1 MGGVEWDLADLYAG
15 PEDPR
20 LEGDLAEALRLAEG
34 LDPQDLLDPK
44 GAEALFRRYEEA
56 LEKAYRPLNY
66 ASLYFATR
74 TQDPVAKALL
84 DRVRNRYTEVRNRL
98 LPLEVALRKLPE
110 EAFQALLDHPGLAD
124 LRHFLERQR
133 AYAPHTLSEREE
145 ELLNLK
151 GLVGRSAWSQ
161 FYTEYTGRFRFRV
174 GEKELTEMEVRAL
187 RRDPDP
193 KVRREAHR
201 ELYGKLLAEAPTLGA
216 VFNAVYLDYLQDLR
230 LRGYRHPLEPVALRD
245 EVEVKD
251 IEALLEATRAHYGLV
266 EAYYRWK
273 ARRLGGEKVP
283 SPDLLAP
290 LTREKPQVPFEE
302 AKALVLEAFR
312 RFSPEVERIAREFFE
327 KHWIDAYPRPGKRGG
342 AFCSGGLPSTHP
354 YVLLNHTDDLDAAH
368 TLAHELGHG
377 VHFYLA
383 RKQRLLNF
391 GASTPLAETASV
403 FAEILLDDLLL
414 ERLSQEEKTLLLAE
428 RVEDAVNTLFRQVMY
443 TFFERRSLEARKEA
457 ALSPEAFH
465 RIWQEEQEGLYGEAV
480 AWTELDQAAWAGIP
494 HFVHYRF
501 YTYSYALGYLV
512 VLALYGKYREEGEA
526 FVPKYLGILEAGES
540 ASPKEILARAGVD
553 LGSEAFFRYG
563 FGVLESW
570 LKALP

>member
-1 MGGVEWDLADLYAG
+1 MEWDLSDLYLS
-15 PEDPR
+15 PEDPN
-20 LEGDLAEALRLAEG
+20 LERDLAEALNLASS
-34 LDPQDLLDPK
+34 LDPK
-44 GAEALFRRYEEA
+44 DLLHPSRAEGLFRRYEEA
-56 LEKAYRPLNY
+56 LEKAYKPLNY

-98 LPLEVALRKLPE
+98 VPLEVALRKLPE
-110 EAFQALLDHPGLAD
+110 EAFQALLEHPGLAD
-124 LRHFLERQR
+124 LRHFLQRQR
-133 AYAPHTLSEREE
+133 AFAPHTLSEREE

-174 GEKELTEMEVRAL
+174 GERELTEMEVRAL

-201 ELYGKLLAEAPTLGA
+201 ELYGKLMAEAPTLSA
-216 VFNAVYLDYLQDLR
+216 VFNAVFLDYLQDLR

-251 IEALLEATRAHYGLV
+251 IEALLEATRAHYPLV

-273 ARRLGGEKVP
+273 ARRLGLEKTP

-290 LTREKPQVPFEE
+290 LAKEKPKVPFEE
-302 AKALVLEAFR
+302 AQDLVLTAFH
-312 RFSPEVERIAREFFE
+312 RFSPEVGRIAREFFE
-327 KHWIDAYPRPGKRGG
+327 KRWIDAYPRPGKRGG

-414 ERLSQEEKTLLLAE
+414 ERLSPEERTLLLAE
-428 RVEDAVNTLFRQVMY
+428 RVEDAIGTLFRQVMY
-443 TFFERRSLEARKEA
+443 TFFERRSLEARREA

-465 RIWQEEQEGLYGEAV
+465 GIWQEEQGRLYGDAV
-480 AWTELDQAAWAGIP
+480 DWTELDQAAWAGIP

-512 VLALYGKYREEGEA
+512 VLALYGKYQEEGEA
-526 FVPKYLGILEAGES
+526 FVPKYLEILEAGES
-540 ASPKEILARAGVD
+540 QSPKEILAQAGVD
-553 LGSEAFFRYG
+553 LASEAFFQYG

-570 LKALP
+570 LKALL

>member
-1 MGGVEWDLADLYAG
+1 MEWDLSDLYGG
-15 PEDPR
+15 PEDSR
-20 LEGDLAEALRLAEG
+20 LWEDLEAALALAGE
-34 LDPQDLLDPK
+34 LDPK
-44 GAEALFRRYEEA
+44 DLEDPLRAEALFRRYEEA
-56 LEKAYRPLNY
+56 LEKAYKPLNY

-74 TQDPVAKALL
+74 TQDPTAKALL
-84 DRVRNRYTEVRNRL
+84 DRVRSRYTEVRNRL
-98 LPLEVALRKLPE
+98 VPLEVALRKLPE
-110 EAFQALLDHPGLAD
+110 EAFRRLVEYEGLSD

-161 FYTEYTGRFRFRV
+161 FYTEYTGRFRFLV
-174 GEKELTEMEVRAL
+174 GGKERTEMEVRAL

-193 KVRREAHR
+193 ALRREAHR
-201 ELYGKLLAEAPTLGA
+201 ALYGKLLEEAPTLA
-216 VFNAVYLDYLQDLR
+216 SVFNAVYLDYLQDLR

-251 IEALLEATRAHYGLV
+251 IEALLEATEAHYPLV
-266 EAYYRWK
+266 ERYYLWK
-273 ARRLGGEKVP
+273 AKRLGQAKTP
-283 SPDLLAP
+283 SEDLLAP
-290 LTREKPQVPFEE
+290 LGEKPKVPFEE
-302 AKALVLEAFR
+302 ARALVLEAFR
-312 RFSPEVERIAREFFE
+312 RFSPEMAAIAERFFE
-327 KHWIDAYPRPGKRGG
+327 GRWIDVYPRPGKRGG

-354 YVLLNHTDDLDAAH
+354 YVLLNHTDDLDSAH

-414 ERLSQEEKTLLLAE
+414 ERLPEEDRTLLLAE
-428 RVEDAVNTLFRQVMY
+428 RVEDAINTLFRQVMY
-443 TFFERRSLEARKEA
+443 TFFERKSLEARKEA
-457 ALSPEAFH
+457 ALAPEEFH
-465 RIWQEEQEGLYGEAV
+465 RLWQEEQARLYGAGV
-480 AWTELDQAAWAGIP
+480 AWTELDRSAWAGIP

-512 VLALYGKYREEGEA
+512 VLALYGRYREEGAA
-526 FVPKYLGILEAGES
+526 FVPKYLKVLEAGES
-540 ASPKEILARAGVD
+540 LGPKEILAQAGVE

-563 FGVLESW
+563 FGVLEAW

>member
-1 MGGVEWDLADLYAG
+1 MEWDLSDLYLS
-15 PEDPR
+15 PEDPN
-20 LEGDLAEALRLAEG
+20 LERDLAEALNLASS
-34 LDPQDLLDPK
+34 LDPK
-44 GAEALFRRYEEA
+44 DLLHPSRAEGLFRRYEEA
-56 LEKAYRPLNY
+56 LEKAYKPLNY

-98 LPLEVALRKLPE
+98 VPLEVALRKLPE
-110 EAFQALLDHPGLAD
+110 EAFQALLEHPGLAD
-124 LRHFLERQR
+124 LRHFLQGQR
-133 AYAPHTLSEREE
+133 AFAPHTLSEREE

-174 GEKELTEMEVRAL
+174 GERELTEMEVRAL

-201 ELYGKLLAEAPTLGA
+201 ELYGKLMAEAPTLSA
-216 VFNAVYLDYLQDLR
+216 VFNAVFLDYLQDLR

-251 IEALLEATRAHYGLV
+251 IEALLEATRAHYPLV

-273 ARRLGGEKVP
+273 ARRLGQEKVP
-283 SPDLLAP
+283 SQDLLAP
-290 LTREKPQVPFEE
+290 LGKKPKIPFEE
-302 AKALVLEAFR
+302 AKDLVLTAFGN
-312 RFSPEVERIAREFFE
+312 FSPVVERIAREFFE
-327 KHWIDAYPRPGKRGG
+327 KRWIDVYPRPGKRGG

-414 ERLSQEEKTLLLAE
+414 ERLSPEERTLLLAE
-428 RVEDAVNTLFRQVMY
+428 RVEDAIGTLFRQVMY
-443 TFFERRSLEARKEA
+443 TFFERRSLEARREA

-465 RIWQEEQEGLYGEAV
+465 GIWQEEQGRLYGDAV
-480 AWTELDQAAWAGIP
+480 EWTELDQAAWAGIP

-512 VLALYGKYREEGEA
+512 VLALYGKYQEEGKA

-540 ASPKEILARAGVD
+540 QSPKEILAQAGVD
-553 LGSEAFFRYG
+553 LASEAFFQYG

-570 LKALP
+570 LKALL

>member
-1 MGGVEWDLADLYAG
+1 MEWDLSDLYGG
-15 PEDPR
+15 PEDSR
-20 LEGDLAEALRLAEG
+20 LWEDLEAALALAGE
-34 LDPQDLLDPK
+34 LDPK
-44 GAEALFRRYEEA
+44 DLEDPLRAEALFRRYEEA
-56 LEKAYRPLNY
+56 LEKAYKPLNY

-74 TQDPVAKALL
+74 TQDPTAKALL
-84 DRVRNRYTEVRNRL
+84 DRVRSRYTEVRNRL
-98 LPLEVALRKLPE
+98 VPLEVALRKLPE
-110 EAFQALLDHPGLAD
+110 EAFRRLLEYEGLSD

-161 FYTEYTGRFRFRV
+161 FYTEYTGRFRFLV
-174 GEKELTEMEVRAL
+174 GGKERTEMEVRAL

-193 KVRREAHR
+193 ALRREAHR
-201 ELYGKLLAEAPTLGA
+201 ALYGKLLEEAPTLA
-216 VFNAVYLDYLQDLR
+216 SVFNAVYLDYLQDLR

-251 IEALLEATRAHYGLV
+251 IEALLEATEAHYPLV
-266 EAYYRWK
+266 ERYYLWK
-273 ARRLGGEKVP
+273 AKRLGQAKTP
-283 SPDLLAP
+283 SEDLLAP
-290 LTREKPQVPFEE
+290 LGEKPKVPFEE
-302 AKALVLEAFR
+302 ARALVLEAFR
-312 RFSPEVERIAREFFE
+312 RFSPEMAAIAERFFE
-327 KHWIDAYPRPGKRGG
+327 GRWIDVYPRPGKRGG

-354 YVLLNHTDDLDAAH
+354 YVLLNHTDDLDSAH

-414 ERLSQEEKTLLLAE
+414 ERLPEEDRTLLLAE
-428 RVEDAVNTLFRQVMY
+428 RVEDAINTLFRQVMY
-443 TFFERRSLEARKEA
+443 TFFERKSLEARKEA
-457 ALSPEAFH
+457 ALAPEEFH
-465 RIWQEEQEGLYGEAV
+465 RLWQEEQARLYGAGV
-480 AWTELDQAAWAGIP
+480 AWTELDRSAWAGIP

-512 VLALYGKYREEGEA
+512 VLALYGRYREEGAA
-526 FVPKYLGILEAGES
+526 FVPKYLKVLEAGES
-540 ASPKEILARAGVD
+540 LGPKEILAQAGVE

-563 FGVLESW
+563 FGVLEAW

>member
-1 MGGVEWDLADLYAG
+1 MEWDLSDLYLS
-15 PEDPR
+15 PEDPN
-20 LEGDLAEALRLAEG
+20 LERDLAEALNLASS
-34 LDPQDLLDPK
+34 LDPK
-44 GAEALFRRYEEA
+44 DLLHPSRAEGLFRRYEEA
-56 LEKAYRPLNY
+56 LEKAYKPLNY
-66 ASLYFATR
+66 ASLYFPTR

-98 LPLEVALRKLPE
+98 VPLEVALRKLPE
-110 EAFQALLDHPGLAD
+110 EAFQALLEHPSLAD
-124 LRHFLERQR
+124 LRHFLQRQR

-174 GEKELTEMEVRAL
+174 GERELTEMEVRAL

-201 ELYGKLLAEAPTLGA
+201 ELYGKLMAEAPTLSA
-216 VFNAVYLDYLQDLR
+216 VFNAVFLDYLQDLR

-251 IEALLEATRAHYGLV
+251 IEALLEATRAHYPLV

-273 ARRLGGEKVP
+273 ARRLGQEKVP
-283 SPDLLAP
+283 SQDLLAP
-290 LTREKPQVPFEE
+290 LAKEKPKVLFEE
-302 AKALVLEAFR
+302 AKDLVLTAFGN
-312 RFSPEVERIAREFFE
+312 FSPVVERIAREFFE
-327 KHWIDAYPRPGKRGG
+327 KRWIDVYPRPGKRGG

-414 ERLSQEEKTLLLAE
+414 ERLSPEERTLLLAE
-428 RVEDAVNTLFRQVMY
+428 RVEDAIGTLFRQVMY
-443 TFFERRSLEARKEA
+443 TFFERRSLEARREA

-465 RIWQEEQEGLYGEAV
+465 GIWQEEQGRLYGDAV
-480 AWTELDQAAWAGIP
+480 EWTELDQAAWAGIP
-494 HFVHYRF
+494 HFVHFRF

-512 VLALYGKYREEGEA
+512 VLALYGKYQEEGKA

-540 ASPKEILARAGVD
+540 QSPKEILAQAGID
-553 LGSEAFFRYG
+553 LASEAFFQYG

-570 LKALP
+570 LKALL

>member
-1 MGGVEWDLADLYAG
+1 MEWDLSDLYSG
-15 PEDPR
+15 PESPD
-20 LEGDLAEALRLAEG
+20 LEGDLAEASHLAEE
-34 LDPQDLLDPK
+34 LDPKDLLDPK
-44 GAEALFRRYEEA
+44 RAEDLFRRYERA
-56 LEKAYRPLNY
+56 LEKAYKPLNY
-66 ASLYFATR
+66 ASLFFATR

-84 DRVRNRYTEVRNRL
+84 DRIRNRYTEVRNRL
-98 LPLEVALRKLPE
+98 LPLEVTLRKLPE

-124 LRHFLERQR
+124 FRHFLERQR

-151 GLVGRSAWSQ
+151 GLVGRSAWGQ

-174 GEKELTEMEVRAL
+174 EERELTEMEVQAL

-193 KVRREAHR
+193 GVRREAHR

-216 VFNAVYLDYLQDLR
+216 VFNAVYLDYLQDLD

-245 EVEVKD
+245 EVEVRD
-251 IEALLEATRAHYGLV
+251 IEALLEATQAHYGLV

-273 ARRLGGEKVP
+273 AQRLGGKKVA

-290 LTREKPQVPFEE
+290 LTREKPKVPFEE
-302 AKALVLEAFR
+302 ARALVLEAFR

-327 KHWIDAYPRPGKRGG
+327 KRWIDVYPRPGKRGG

-354 YVLLNHTDDLDAAH
+354 YVFLNHTDDLDAAH

-414 ERLSQEEKTLLLAE
+414 EKLSEEERTLLLAE

-443 TFFERRSLEARKEA
+443 TFFERRSLEARREA

-465 RIWQEEQEGLYGEAV
+465 GIWQEEQARLYGDAV
-480 AWTELDQAAWAGIP
+480 EWTELDQAAWAGIP

-512 VLALYGKYREEGEA
+512 VLALYGKYREEGKA
-526 FVPKYLGILEAGES
+526 FVPRYLEVLEAGES
-540 ASPKEILARAGVD
+540 QSPKEILARAGVD
-553 LGSEAFFRYG
+553 LASEAFFRYG

-570 LKALP
+570 LEALP

>member
-1 MGGVEWDLADLYAG
+1 MEWDLSDLYLG
-15 PEDPR
+15 PEDPS
-20 LEGDLAEALRLAEG
+20 LEADLAEALRISSE
-34 LDPQDLLDPK
+34 LDPKDLLDPNQAQ
-44 GAEALFRRYEEA
+44 GLFRRYEEA
-56 LEKAYRPLNY
+56 LEKAYKPLNY
-66 ASLYFATR
+66 ASLHFATR
-74 TQDPVAKALL
+74 TQDAGAKALL

-98 LPLEVALRKLPE
+98 LPLEVTLRRLPE
-110 EAFQALLDHPGLAD
+110 EVFQALLRHPGLQD
-124 LRHFLERQR
+124 LRHFLKRQR

-151 GLVGRSAWSQ
+151 GLVGKSAWSQ
-161 FYTEYTGRFRFRV
+161 FYTEYTGRFRFQV
-174 GEKELTEMEVRAL
+174 GGQELTEMEVRAL

-193 KVRREAHR
+193 GVRREAHR
-201 ELYGKLLAEAPTLGA
+201 ELYGKLMAEAPTLGT

-230 LRGYRHPLEPVALRD
+230 LRNFSHPLEPVALRD

-251 IEALLEATRAHYGLV
+251 IEALLEATRAHYHLV

-273 ARRLGGEKVP
+273 ARRLSQEKVP
-283 SPDLLAP
+283 SQDLLAP
-290 LTREKPQVPFEE
+290 LGKKPKIPFEE
-302 AKALVLEAFR
+302 AKELVLTAFR
-312 RFSPEVERIAREFFE
+312 RFSPKVEAIAQEFFE
-327 KHWIDAYPRPGKRGG
+327 KRWIDVYPRPGKRGG

-383 RKQRLLNF
+383 RRQRLLNF

-403 FAEILLDDLLL
+403 FAEILLDDLLT
-414 ERLSQEEKTLLLAE
+414 ERLSAEEGTLLLAE
-428 RVEDAVNTLFRQVMY
+428 RVEDAINTLFRQVMY
-443 TFFERRSLEARKEA
+443 TFFERKSLEARKEG

-465 RIWQEEQEGLYGEAV
+465 RLWQEEQARLYGESV

-512 VLALYGKYREEGEA
+512 VLALYGKYQEEGEA

-540 ASPKEILARAGVD
+540 QSPKEILAQAGVD
-553 LGSEAFFRYG
+553 LASEAFFGYG

>member
-1 MGGVEWDLADLYAG
+1 MEWDLSDLYLS
-15 PEDPR
+15 PEDPN
-20 LEGDLAEALRLAEG
+20 LERDLAEALNLASS
-34 LDPQDLLDPK
+34 LDPK
-44 GAEALFRRYEEA
+44 DLLHPSRAEGLFRRYEEA
-56 LEKAYRPLNY
+56 LEKAYKPLNY

-98 LPLEVALRKLPE
+98 VPLEVALRKLPE
-110 EAFQALLDHPGLAD
+110 EAFQALLEHPGLAD
-124 LRHFLERQR
+124 LRHFLQRQR

-174 GEKELTEMEVRAL
+174 GERELTEMEVRAL

-201 ELYGKLLAEAPTLGA
+201 ELYGKLMAEAPTLSA
-216 VFNAVYLDYLQDLR
+216 VFNAVFLDYLQDLR

-251 IEALLEATRAHYGLV
+251 IEALLEATRAHYRLV

-273 ARRLGGEKVP
+273 ARRLGLEKTP

-290 LTREKPQVPFEE
+290 LAKEKPKVPFEE
-302 AKALVLEAFR
+302 AQDLVLTAFH
-312 RFSPEVERIAREFFE
+312 RFSPEVGRIAREFFE
-327 KHWIDAYPRPGKRGG
+327 KRWIDVYPRPGKRGG

-414 ERLSQEEKTLLLAE
+414 ERLSPEERTLLLAE
-428 RVEDAVNTLFRQVMY
+428 RVEDAIGTLFRQVMY
-443 TFFERRSLEARKEA
+443 TFFERRSLEARREA

-465 RIWQEEQEGLYGEAV
+465 GIWQEEQGRLYGDAV
-480 AWTELDQAAWAGIP
+480 DWTELDQAAWAGIP

-512 VLALYGKYREEGEA
+512 VLALYGKYQEEGKA

-540 ASPKEILARAGVD
+540 QSPKEILAQAGVD
-553 LGSEAFFRYG
+553 LASEAFFQYG

-570 LKALP
+570 LKALL

>member
-1 MGGVEWDLADLYAG
+1 MEWDLSDLYLS
-15 PEDPR
+15 PEDPN
-20 LEGDLAEALRLAEG
+20 LERDLAEALNLASS
-34 LDPQDLLDPK
+34 LDPK
-44 GAEALFRRYEEA
+44 DLLHPSRAEGLFRRYEEA
-56 LEKAYRPLNY
+56 LEKAYKPLNY

-98 LPLEVALRKLPE
+98 VPLEVALRKLPE
-110 EAFQALLDHPGLAD
+110 EAFQALLEHPGLAD
-124 LRHFLERQR
+124 LRHFLQRQR

-174 GEKELTEMEVRAL
+174 GERELTEMEVRAL

-201 ELYGKLLAEAPTLGA
+201 ELYGKLMAEAPTLSA
-216 VFNAVYLDYLQDLR
+216 VFNAVFLDYLQDLR

-251 IEALLEATRAHYGLV
+251 IEALLEATRAHYPLV

-273 ARRLGGEKVP
+273 ARRLGLEKTP

-290 LTREKPQVPFEE
+290 LAKEKPKVPFEE
-302 AKALVLEAFR
+302 AQDLVLTAFH
-312 RFSPEVERIAREFFE
+312 RFSPEVGRIAREFFE
-327 KHWIDAYPRPGKRGG
+327 KRWIDAYPRPGKRGG

-414 ERLSQEEKTLLLAE
+414 ERLSPEERTLLLAE
-428 RVEDAVNTLFRQVMY
+428 RVEDAIGTLFRQVMY
-443 TFFERRSLEARKEA
+443 TFFERRSLEARREA

-465 RIWQEEQEGLYGEAV
+465 GIWQEEQGRLYGDAV
-480 AWTELDQAAWAGIP
+480 DWTELDQAAWAGIP

-512 VLALYGKYREEGEA
+512 VLALYGKYQEEGKA

-540 ASPKEILARAGVD
+540 QSPKEILAQAGVD
-553 LGSEAFFRYG
+553 LASEAFFQYG

-570 LKALP
+570 LKALL

>member
-1 MGGVEWDLADLYAG
+1 MEWDLSDLYLS
-15 PEDPR
+15 PEDPN
-20 LEGDLAEALRLAEG
+20 LERDLAEALNLASS
-34 LDPQDLLDPK
+34 LDPK
-44 GAEALFRRYEEA
+44 DLLHPSRAEGLFRRYEEA
-56 LEKAYRPLNY
+56 LEKAYKPLNY

-98 LPLEVALRKLPE
+98 VPLEVALRKLPE
-110 EAFQALLDHPGLAD
+110 EAFQALLEHPGLAD
-124 LRHFLERQR
+124 LRHFLQRQR

-174 GEKELTEMEVRAL
+174 GERELTEMEVRAL

-201 ELYGKLLAEAPTLGA
+201 ELYGKLMAEAPTLSA
-216 VFNAVYLDYLQDLR
+216 VFNAVFLDYLQDLR

-251 IEALLEATRAHYGLV
+251 IEALLEATRAHYRLV

-273 ARRLGGEKVP
+273 ARRLGQEKVP
-283 SPDLLAP
+283 SQDLLAP
-290 LTREKPQVPFEE
+290 LGKKPKIPFEE
-302 AKALVLEAFR
+302 AKDLVLTAFGN
-312 RFSPEVERIAREFFE
+312 FSPVVERIAREFFE
-327 KHWIDAYPRPGKRGG
+327 KRWIDVYPRPGKRGG

-414 ERLSQEEKTLLLAE
+414 ERLSPEERTLLLAE
-428 RVEDAVNTLFRQVMY
+428 RVEDAIGTLFRQVMY
-443 TFFERRSLEARKEA
+443 TFFERRSLEARREA

-465 RIWQEEQEGLYGEAV
+465 GIWQEEQGRLYGDAV
-480 AWTELDQAAWAGIP
+480 DWTELDQAAWAGIP

-512 VLALYGKYREEGEA
+512 VLALYGKYQEEGKA

-540 ASPKEILARAGVD
+540 QSPKEILAQAGVD
-553 LGSEAFFRYG
+553 LASEAFFQYG

>member
-1 MGGVEWDLADLYAG
+1 MEWDLSDLYLS
-15 PEDPR
+15 PEDPN
-20 LEGDLAEALRLAEG
+20 LERDLAEALNLASS
-34 LDPQDLLDPK
+34 LDPK
-44 GAEALFRRYEEA
+44 DLLHPSRAEGLFRRYEEA
-56 LEKAYRPLNY
+56 LEKAYKPLNY

-98 LPLEVALRKLPE
+98 VPLEVALRKLPE
-110 EAFQALLDHPGLAD
+110 EAFQALLEHPGLAD
-124 LRHFLERQR
+124 LRHFLQGQR
-133 AYAPHTLSEREE
+133 AFAPHTLSEREE

-174 GEKELTEMEVRAL
+174 GERELTEMEVRAL

-201 ELYGKLLAEAPTLGA
+201 ELYGKLMAEAPTLSA
-216 VFNAVYLDYLQDLR
+216 VFNAVFLDYLQDLR

-251 IEALLEATRAHYGLV
+251 IEALLEATRAHYPLV

-273 ARRLGGEKVP
+273 ARRLGLEKTP

-290 LTREKPQVPFEE
+290 LAKEKPKVPFEE
-302 AKALVLEAFR
+302 AQDLVLTAFH
-312 RFSPEVERIAREFFE
+312 RFSPEVGRIAREFFE
-327 KHWIDAYPRPGKRGG
+327 KRWIDAYPRPGKRGG

-414 ERLSQEEKTLLLAE
+414 ERLSPEERTLLLAE
-428 RVEDAVNTLFRQVMY
+428 RVEDAIGTLFRQVMY
-443 TFFERRSLEARKEA
+443 TFFERRSLEARREA

-465 RIWQEEQEGLYGEAV
+465 GIWQEEQGRLYGDAV
-480 AWTELDQAAWAGIP
+480 DWTELDQAAWAGIP

-512 VLALYGKYREEGEA
+512 VLALYGKYQEEGKA

-540 ASPKEILARAGVD
+540 QSPKEILAQAGVD
-553 LGSEAFFRYG
+553 LASEAFFQYG

-570 LKALP
+570 LKALL

>member
-1 MGGVEWDLADLYAG
+1 MEWDLSDLYSG

-20 LEGDLAEALRLAEG
+20 LEEDLQEALALAEG
-34 LDPQDLLDPK
+34 LSPEGLLDPHR
-44 GAEALFRRYEEA
+44 AEALFRDYERA
-56 LEKAYRPLNY
+56 LEKGYKPLSY

-74 TQDPVAKALL
+74 TQDAVAKALL
-84 DRVRNRYTEVRNRL
+84 DRVRNRYTELRNRL
-98 LPLEVALRKLPE
+98 VPLEVALKKLPE
-110 EAFQALLDHPGLAD
+110 EAFRRLLEHPGLAD
-124 LRHFLERQR
+124 LRHFLLQQR
-133 AYAPHTLSEREE
+133 AYAPYTLSEREE

-174 GEKELTEMEVRAL
+174 GGKELTEMEVRAL

-193 KVRREAHR
+193 AVRREAHR
-201 ELYGKLLAEAPTLGA
+201 ELYSKLMAEAPTLSA

-245 EVEVKD
+245 EVAVRD
-251 IEALLEATRAHYGLV
+251 IEALLEATQAHYGLV

-273 ARRLGGEKVP
+273 AKRLGLEKTP
-283 SPDLLAP
+283 SQDLLAP
-290 LTREKPQVPFEE
+290 LRAEKPKIPFAE
-302 AKALVLEAFR
+302 AKELVLTAFR
-312 RFSPEVERIAREFFE
+312 RFSPRVEAIAREFFE
-327 KHWIDAYPRPGKRGG
+327 RRWIDVYPRPGKRGG
-342 AFCSGGLPSTHP
+342 AFCAGGLPSTHP

-403 FAEILLDDLLL
+403 FAEILLDDLLMENL
-414 ERLSQEEKTLLLAE
+414 PEGERTLLLAE

-465 RIWQEEQEGLYGEAV
+465 QIWQEEQARLYGEAV

-512 VLALYGKYREEGEA
+512 VLALYGRYREEGQA
-526 FVPKYLGILEAGES
+526 FVPKYLEVLEAGES
-540 ASPKEILARAGVD
+540 ASPKEILAKAGVD
-553 LGSEAFFRYG
+553 LASEDFFRYG
-563 FGVLESW
+563 FGVLQSW
-570 LKALP
+570 LEALP

>member
-1 MGGVEWDLADLYAG
+1 MEWDLSDLYRG
-15 PEDPR
+15 PEDPN
-20 LEGDLAEALRLAEG
+20 LEADLTQALWISSE
-34 LDPQDLLDPK
+34 LDPKDLLDPNR
-44 GAEALFRRYEEA
+44 APELFRRYEEA
-56 LEKAYRPLNY
+56 LEKAYKALNY

-74 TQDPVAKALL
+74 TQDAGAKTLL

-98 LPLEVALRKLPE
+98 VPLEVALRKLPE
-110 EAFQALLDHPGLAD
+110 EAFQALLHHPRLQD
-124 LRHFLERQR
+124 LRHFLQRQR

-161 FYTEYTGRFRFRV
+161 FYTEYTGRFRFQI
-174 GEKELTEMEVRAL
+174 GGKELTEMEVRAL

-193 KVRREAHR
+193 GVRREAHR
-201 ELYGKLLAEAPTLGA
+201 ELYGKLMAEAPTLSA

-230 LRGYRHPLEPVALRD
+230 LKNFRHPLEPVALRD

-251 IEALLEATRAHYGLV
+251 IEALLEATRAHYRLV
-266 EAYYRWK
+266 EDYYRWK
-273 ARRLGGEKVP
+273 ARRLGQEKVP
-283 SPDLLAP
+283 SQDLLAP
-290 LTREKPQVPFEE
+290 LGKKPKIPFEE
-302 AKALVLEAFR
+302 AKDLVLTAFGN
-312 RFSPEVERIAREFFE
+312 FSPVVERIAREFFE
-327 KHWIDAYPRPGKRGG
+327 KRWIDVYPRPGKRGG

-383 RKQRLLNF
+383 RRQRLLNF

-403 FAEILLDDLLL
+403 FAEILLDELLL
-414 ERLSQEEKTLLLAE
+414 KRLSQEERTLLLAE
-428 RVEDAVNTLFRQVMY
+428 RVEDAINTLFRQVMY
-443 TFFERRSLEARKEA
+443 TFFERQSLEARKEG

-465 RIWQEEQEGLYGEAV
+465 RLWQEEQARLYGESV

-512 VLALYGKYREEGEA
+512 VLALYGKYQEGGEA
-526 FVPKYLGILEAGES
+526 FVPKYLEILEAGERQ
-540 ASPKEILARAGVD
+540 SPKEILAQAGID
-553 LGSEAFFRYG
+553 LASEAFFRYG

-570 LKALP
+570 LKALL

>member
-1 MGGVEWDLADLYAG
+1 MEWDLSDLYLS
-15 PEDPR
+15 PEDPN
-20 LEGDLAEALRLAEG
+20 LERDLAEALNLASS
-34 LDPQDLLDPK
+34 LDPK
-44 GAEALFRRYEEA
+44 DLLHPSRAEGLFRRYEEA
-56 LEKAYRPLNY
+56 LEKAYKPLNY

-98 LPLEVALRKLPE
+98 VPLEVALRKLPE
-110 EAFQALLDHPGLAD
+110 EAFQALLEHPGLAD
-124 LRHFLERQR
+124 LRHFLQRQR

-174 GEKELTEMEVRAL
+174 GERELTEMEVRAL

-201 ELYGKLLAEAPTLGA
+201 ELYGKLMAEAPTLSA
-216 VFNAVYLDYLQDLR
+216 VFNAVFLDYLQDLR

-251 IEALLEATRAHYGLV
+251 IEALLEATRAHYRLV

-273 ARRLGGEKVP
+273 ARRLGLEKTP

-290 LTREKPQVPFEE
+290 LAKGKPKVPFEE
-302 AKALVLEAFR
+302 AQDLVLTAFH
-312 RFSPEVERIAREFFE
+312 RFSPEVGRIAREFFE
-327 KHWIDAYPRPGKRGG
+327 KRWIDAYPRPGKRGG

-414 ERLSQEEKTLLLAE
+414 ERLSPEERTLLLAE
-428 RVEDAVNTLFRQVMY
+428 RVEDAIGTLFRQVMY
-443 TFFERRSLEARKEA
+443 TFFERRSLEARKEG

-465 RIWQEEQEGLYGEAV
+465 GIWQEEQGRLYGDAV
-480 AWTELDQAAWAGIP
+480 DWTELDQAAWAGIP

-512 VLALYGKYREEGEA
+512 VLALYGKYQEEGKA

-540 ASPKEILARAGVD
+540 QSPKEILAQAGVD
-553 LGSEAFFRYG
+553 LASEAFFQYG

>member
-1 MGGVEWDLADLYAG
+1 MEWDLSDLYLS
-15 PEDPR
+15 PEDPN
-20 LEGDLAEALRLAEG
+20 LERDLAEALNLASS
-34 LDPQDLLDPK
+34 LDPK
-44 GAEALFRRYEEA
+44 DLLHPSRAEGLFRRYEEA
-56 LEKAYRPLNY
+56 LEKAYKPLNY

-98 LPLEVALRKLPE
+98 VPLEVALRKLPE
-110 EAFQALLDHPGLAD
+110 EAFQALLEHPGLAD
-124 LRHFLERQR
+124 LRHFLQRQR
-133 AYAPHTLSEREE
+133 AFAPHTLSEREE

-174 GEKELTEMEVRAL
+174 GERELTEMEVRAL

-201 ELYGKLLAEAPTLGA
+201 ELYGKLMAEAPTLSA
-216 VFNAVYLDYLQDLR
+216 VFNAVFLDYLQDLR

-251 IEALLEATRAHYGLV
+251 IEALLEATRAHYPLV

-273 ARRLGGEKVP
+273 ARRLGLEKTP

-290 LTREKPQVPFEE
+290 LAKEKPKVPFEE
-302 AKALVLEAFR
+302 AQDLVLTAFH
-312 RFSPEVERIAREFFE
+312 RFSPEVGRIAREFFE
-327 KHWIDAYPRPGKRGG
+327 KRWIDVYPRPGKRGG

-414 ERLSQEEKTLLLAE
+414 ERLSPEERTLLLAE
-428 RVEDAVNTLFRQVMY
+428 RVEDAIGTLFRQVMY
-443 TFFERRSLEARKEA
+443 TFFERRSLEARREA

-465 RIWQEEQEGLYGEAV
+465 GIWQEEQGRLYGDAV
-480 AWTELDQAAWAGIP
+480 DWTELDQAAWAGIP

-512 VLALYGKYREEGEA
+512 VLALYGKYQEEGKA

-540 ASPKEILARAGVD
+540 QSPKEILAQAGVD
-553 LGSEAFFRYG
+553 LASEAFFQYG

-570 LKALP
+570 LKALL

>member
-1 MGGVEWDLADLYAG
+1 MEWDLSDLYAG
-15 PEDPR
+15 PQDPR
-20 LEGDLAEALRLAEG
+20 LEADLEEALRLTETLSPEALGQPEE
-34 LDPQDLLDPK
+34 
-44 GAEALFRRYEEA
+44 AEALFRRYELA
-56 LEKAYRPLNY
+56 LEKAYKPLNY

-74 TQDPVAKALL
+74 TQDPEAKALL

-98 LPLEVALRKLPE
+98 VPLEVALRKLPE
-110 EAFQALLDHPGLAD
+110 AAFQALLEGPELAD
-124 LRHFLERQR
+124 LRHFLLRQR

-161 FYTEYTGRFRFRV
+161 FYTEYTGRFRFQV
-174 GEKELTEMEVRAL
+174 GGRELTEMEVRAL

-193 KVRREAHR
+193 AVRLEAHR
-201 ELYGKLLAEAPTLGA
+201 ELYGKLMAEAPTLA
-216 VFNAVYLDYLQDLR
+216 SVFNAVYLDYLQDLR

-245 EVEVKD
+245 EVEVRD
-251 IEALLEATRAHYGLV
+251 IEALLEATREHYPLV

-273 ARRLGGEKVP
+273 ARRLGLPQVP
-283 SPDLLAP
+283 SQDLLAP
-290 LTREKPQVPFEE
+290 LRREKPKVPFEE
-302 AKALVLEAFR
+302 ARELVLTAFR
-312 RFSPEVERIAREFFE
+312 RFSPRVEAIAREFFGRR
-327 KHWIDAYPRPGKRGG
+327 WLDVYPRPGKRGG

-354 YVLLNHTDDLDAAH
+354 YILLNHTDDLDAAH

-403 FAEILLDDLLL
+403 FAEILLDDLLT
-414 ERLSQEEKTLLLAE
+414 ERLSGEEKALLLAE
-428 RVEDAVNTLFRQVMY
+428 RVEDAINTLFRQVMY
-443 TFFERRSLEARKEA
+443 TFFERRSLEARREA

-465 RIWQEEQEGLYGEAV
+465 GLWQEEQAALYGDAV
-480 AWTELDQAAWAGIP
+480 AWTELDRAAWAGIP

-512 VLALYGKYREEGEA
+512 VLALYGRYREEGEA
-526 FVPKYLGILEAGES
+526 FVPKYLEVLEAGES
-540 ASPKEILARAGVD
+540 SSPKEILARAGVE

-563 FGVLESW
+563 FGVIRSW
-570 LKALP
+570 LEALP

>member
-1 MGGVEWDLADLYAG
+1 MEWDLSDLYLS
-15 PEDPR
+15 PEDPN
-20 LEGDLAEALRLAEG
+20 LERDLAEALNLASS
-34 LDPQDLLDPK
+34 LDPK
-44 GAEALFRRYEEA
+44 DLLHPSRAEGLFRRYEEA
-56 LEKAYRPLNY
+56 LEKAYKPLNY

-98 LPLEVALRKLPE
+98 VPLEVALRKLPE
-110 EAFQALLDHPGLAD
+110 EAFQALLEHPGLAD
-124 LRHFLERQR
+124 LRHFLQRQR

-174 GEKELTEMEVRAL
+174 GERELTEMEVRAL

-201 ELYGKLLAEAPTLGA
+201 ELYGKLMAEAPTLSA
-216 VFNAVYLDYLQDLR
+216 VFNAVFLDYLQDLR

-251 IEALLEATRAHYGLV
+251 IEALLEATRAHYPLV

-273 ARRLGGEKVP
+273 ARRLGLEKTP

-290 LTREKPQVPFEE
+290 LAREKPKVPFEE
-302 AKALVLEAFR
+302 AQDLVLTAFH
-312 RFSPEVERIAREFFE
+312 RFSPEVGRIAREFFE
-327 KHWIDAYPRPGKRGG
+327 KRWIDAYPRPGKRGG

-403 FAEILLDDLLL
+403 FAEILLDNLLL
-414 ERLSQEEKTLLLAE
+414 ERLSPEERTLLLAE
-428 RVEDAVNTLFRQVMY
+428 RVEDAINTLFRQVMY
-443 TFFERRSLEARKEA
+443 TFFERRSLEARREA

-465 RIWQEEQEGLYGEAV
+465 GIWQEEQGRLYGDAV
-480 AWTELDQAAWAGIP
+480 DWTELDQAAWAGIP

-512 VLALYGKYREEGEA
+512 VLALYGKYQEEGKA

-540 ASPKEILARAGVD
+540 QSPKEILAQAGID
-553 LGSEAFFRYG
+553 LASEAFFQYG

>member
-1 MGGVEWDLADLYAG
+1 MEWDLSDLYLS
-15 PEDPR
+15 PEDPN
-20 LEGDLAEALRLAEG
+20 LERDLAEALNLASS
-34 LDPQDLLDPK
+34 LDPK
-44 GAEALFRRYEEA
+44 DLLHPSRAEGLFRRYEEA
-56 LEKAYRPLNY
+56 LEKAYKPLNY

-98 LPLEVALRKLPE
+98 VPLEVALRKLPE
-110 EAFQALLDHPGLAD
+110 EAFQALLEHPGLAD
-124 LRHFLERQR
+124 LRHFLQGQR
-133 AYAPHTLSEREE
+133 AFAPHTLSEREE

-174 GEKELTEMEVRAL
+174 GERELTEMEVRAL

-201 ELYGKLLAEAPTLGA
+201 ELYGKLMAEAPTLSA
-216 VFNAVYLDYLQDLR
+216 VFNAVFLDYLQDLR

-251 IEALLEATRAHYGLV
+251 IEALLEATRAHYRLV

-273 ARRLGGEKVP
+273 ARRLGQEKVP
-283 SPDLLAP
+283 SQDLLAP
-290 LTREKPQVPFEE
+290 LGKKPKIPFEE
-302 AKALVLEAFR
+302 AKDLVLTAFGN
-312 RFSPEVERIAREFFE
+312 FSPVVERIAREFFE
-327 KHWIDAYPRPGKRGG
+327 KRWIDVYPRPGKRGG

-414 ERLSQEEKTLLLAE
+414 ERLSPEERTLLLAE
-428 RVEDAVNTLFRQVMY
+428 RVEDAINTLFRQVMY
-443 TFFERRSLEARKEA
+443 TFFERRSLEARREA

-465 RIWQEEQEGLYGEAV
+465 GIWQEEQGRLYGDAV
-480 AWTELDQAAWAGIP
+480 EWTELDQAAWAGIP

-512 VLALYGKYREEGEA
+512 VLALYGKYQEEGKA

-540 ASPKEILARAGVD
+540 QSPKEILAQAGVD
-553 LGSEAFFRYG
+553 LASEAFFQYG

>member
-1 MGGVEWDLADLYAG
+1 MEWDLSDLYLS
-15 PEDPR
+15 PEDPN
-20 LEGDLAEALRLAEG
+20 LERDLAEALNLASS
-34 LDPQDLLDPK
+34 LDPK
-44 GAEALFRRYEEA
+44 DLLHPSRAEGLFRRYEEA
-56 LEKAYRPLNY
+56 LEKAYKPLNY

-74 TQDPVAKALL
+74 TQNPVAKALL

-98 LPLEVALRKLPE
+98 VPLEVALRKLPE
-110 EAFQALLDHPGLAD
+110 EAFQALLEHPGLAD
-124 LRHFLERQR
+124 LRHFLQRQR

-174 GEKELTEMEVRAL
+174 GERELTEMEVRAL

-201 ELYGKLLAEAPTLGA
+201 ELYGKLMAEAPTLSA
-216 VFNAVYLDYLQDLR
+216 VFNAVFLDYLQDLR

-251 IEALLEATRAHYGLV
+251 IEALLEATRAHYRLV

-273 ARRLGGEKVP
+273 ARRLGQEKVP
-283 SPDLLAP
+283 SQDLLAP
-290 LTREKPQVPFEE
+290 LGKKPKIPFEE
-302 AKALVLEAFR
+302 AKDLVLTAFGN
-312 RFSPEVERIAREFFE
+312 FSPVVERIAREFFE
-327 KHWIDAYPRPGKRGG
+327 KRWIDVYPRPGKRGG

-414 ERLSQEEKTLLLAE
+414 ERLSPEERTLLLAE
-428 RVEDAVNTLFRQVMY
+428 RVEDAIGTLFRQVMY
-443 TFFERRSLEARKEA
+443 TFFERRSLEARKEG

-465 RIWQEEQEGLYGEAV
+465 GIWQEEQGRLYGDAV
-480 AWTELDQAAWAGIP
+480 DWTELDQAAWAGIP

-512 VLALYGKYREEGEA
+512 VLALYGKYQEEGKA

-540 ASPKEILARAGVD
+540 QSPKEILAQAGVD
-553 LGSEAFFRYG
+553 LASEAFFQYG

>member
-1 MGGVEWDLADLYAG
+1 G
-15 PEDPR
+15 PEDPG
-20 LEGDLAEALRLAEG
+20 LERDLAEALHLAHS
-34 LDPQDLLDPK
+34 LDPKDLLDPIR
-44 GAEALFRRYEEA
+44 AEDLFRRYEEA
-56 LEKAYRPLNY
+56 LEKAYKPLNY

-84 DRVRNRYTEVRNRL
+84 DWVRNRYTEVRNRL
-98 LPLEVALRKLPE
+98 VPLEVALRKIPE
-110 EAFQALLDHPGLAD
+110 GAFQALLEHPGLAD
-124 LRHFLERQR
+124 LRHFLQRQR

-161 FYTEYTGRFRFRV
+161 FYTEYTGRFRFRL
-174 GEKELTEMEVRAL
+174 GERELTEMEVRAL

-193 KVRREAHR
+193 GVRREAHR
-201 ELYGKLLAEAPTLGA
+201 ELYGKLMAEAPTLSA

-230 LRGYRHPLEPVALRD
+230 LKNFQHPLEPVALRD

-251 IEALLEATRAHYGLV
+251 IEALLEATQAHYPLV

-273 ARRLGGEKVP
+273 ARRLGQEKVP

-290 LTREKPQVPFEE
+290 LGEKPKISFEE
-302 AKALVLEAFR
+302 AKDLVLTAFR
-312 RFSPEVERIAREFFE
+312 RFSPKLEGIAREFFE
-327 KHWIDAYPRPGKRGG
+327 KRWIDVYPRPGKRGG

-354 YVLLNHTDDLDAAH
+354 YILLNHTDDMDAAH

-377 VHFYLA
+377 VHFHLA

-414 ERLSQEEKTLLLAE
+414 EKLSREERTLLLAE
-428 RVEDAVNTLFRQVMY
+428 RVEDAINTLFRQVMY
-443 TFFERRSLEARKEA
+443 TFFERRSLEARREA

-465 RIWQEEQEGLYGEAV
+465 GIWQEEQGRLYGEAV
-480 AWTELDQAAWAGIP
+480 EWTELDQAAWAGIP

-512 VLALYGKYREEGEA
+512 VLALYGKYQEEGEA

-540 ASPKEILARAGVD
+540 QSPKEILAQAGVD
-553 LGSEAFFRYG
+553 LASEAFFRYG

>member
-1 MGGVEWDLADLYAG
+1 MEWDLSDLYLS
-15 PEDPR
+15 PEDPN
-20 LEGDLAEALRLAEG
+20 LERDLAEALNLASS
-34 LDPQDLLDPK
+34 LDPK
-44 GAEALFRRYEEA
+44 DLLHPSRAEGLFRRYEEA
-56 LEKAYRPLNY
+56 LEKAYKPLNY

-98 LPLEVALRKLPE
+98 VPLEVALRKLPE
-110 EAFQALLDHPGLAD
+110 EAFQALLEHPGLAD
-124 LRHFLERQR
+124 LRHFLQGQR
-133 AYAPHTLSEREE
+133 AFAPHTLSEREE

-174 GEKELTEMEVRAL
+174 GERELTEMEVRAL

-201 ELYGKLLAEAPTLGA
+201 ELYGKLMAEAPTLSA
-216 VFNAVYLDYLQDLR
+216 VFNAVFLDYLQDLR

-251 IEALLEATRAHYGLV
+251 IEALLEATRAHYPLV

-273 ARRLGGEKVP
+273 ARRLGLEKTP

-290 LTREKPQVPFEE
+290 LAKEKPKVPFEE
-302 AKALVLEAFR
+302 AQDLVLTAFH
-312 RFSPEVERIAREFFE
+312 RFSPEVGRIAREFFE
-327 KHWIDAYPRPGKRGG
+327 KRLIDAYPRPGKRGG

-414 ERLSQEEKTLLLAE
+414 ERLSPEERTLLLAE
-428 RVEDAVNTLFRQVMY
+428 RVEDAIGTLFRQVMY
-443 TFFERRSLEARKEA
+443 TFFERRSLEARREA

-465 RIWQEEQEGLYGEAV
+465 GIWQEEQGRLYGDAV
-480 AWTELDQAAWAGIP
+480 DWTELDQAAWAGIP

-512 VLALYGKYREEGEA
+512 VLALYGKYQEEGKA

-540 ASPKEILARAGVD
+540 QSPKEILAQAGVD
-553 LGSEAFFRYG
+553 LASEAFFQYG

>member
-1 MGGVEWDLADLYAG
+1 MEWDLADLYAG

>member
-1 MGGVEWDLADLYAG
+1 MEWDLSDLYLS
-15 PEDPR
+15 PEDPN
-20 LEGDLAEALRLAEG
+20 LERDLAEALNLASG
-34 LDPQDLLDPK
+34 LDPKDLLHPSR
-44 GAEALFRRYEEA
+44 AEGLFRRYEEA
-56 LEKAYRPLNY
+56 LEKAYKPLNY

-98 LPLEVALRKLPE
+98 VPLEVALRKLPE
-110 EAFQALLDHPGLAD
+110 EAFQALLEHPGLAD
-124 LRHFLERQR
+124 LRHFLQRQR
-133 AYAPHTLSEREE
+133 AFAPHTLSEREE

-174 GEKELTEMEVRAL
+174 GERELTEMEVRAL

-201 ELYGKLLAEAPTLGA
+201 ELYGKLMAEAPTLSA
-216 VFNAVYLDYLQDLR
+216 VFNAVFLDYLQDLR

-251 IEALLEATRAHYGLV
+251 IEALLEATRAHYPLV

-273 ARRLGGEKVP
+273 ARRLGLEKTP

-290 LTREKPQVPFEE
+290 LAKEKPKVPFEE
-302 AKALVLEAFR
+302 AQDLVLTAFH
-312 RFSPEVERIAREFFE
+312 RFSPEVGRIAREFFE
-327 KHWIDAYPRPGKRGG
+327 KRWIDVYPRPGKRGG

-414 ERLSQEEKTLLLAE
+414 ERLSPEERTLLLAE
-428 RVEDAVNTLFRQVMY
+428 RVEDAINTLFRQVMY
-443 TFFERRSLEARKEA
+443 TFFERRSLEARREA

-465 RIWQEEQEGLYGEAV
+465 GIWQEEQGRLYGDAV
-480 AWTELDQAAWAGIP
+480 EWTELDQAAWAGIP

-512 VLALYGKYREEGEA
+512 VLALYGKYQEEGKA

-540 ASPKEILARAGVD
+540 QSPKEILAQAGVD
-553 LGSEAFFRYG
+553 LASEAFFQYG

-570 LKALP
+570 LKALL

>member
-1 MGGVEWDLADLYAG
+1 MEWDLSDLYLS
-15 PEDPR
+15 PEDPN
-20 LEGDLAEALRLAEG
+20 LERDLAEALNLASS
-34 LDPQDLLDPK
+34 LDPK
-44 GAEALFRRYEEA
+44 DLLHPSRAEGLFRRYEEA
-56 LEKAYRPLNY
+56 LEKAYKPLNY

-98 LPLEVALRKLPE
+98 VPLEVALRKLPE
-110 EAFQALLDHPGLAD
+110 EAFQALLEHPGLAD
-124 LRHFLERQR
+124 LRHFLQRQR

-174 GEKELTEMEVRAL
+174 GERELTEMEVRAL

-201 ELYGKLLAEAPTLGA
+201 ELYGKLMAEAPTLSA
-216 VFNAVYLDYLQDLR
+216 VFNAVFLDYLQDLR

-251 IEALLEATRAHYGLV
+251 IEALLEATRAHYPLV

-273 ARRLGGEKVP
+273 ARRLGLEKTP

-290 LTREKPQVPFEE
+290 LAKEKPKVPFEE
-302 AKALVLEAFR
+302 AQDLVLTAFH
-312 RFSPEVERIAREFFE
+312 RFSPEVGRIAREFFE
-327 KHWIDAYPRPGKRGG
+327 KRWIDVYPRPGKRGG

-414 ERLSQEEKTLLLAE
+414 ERLSPEERTLLLAE
-428 RVEDAVNTLFRQVMY
+428 RVEDAINTLFRQVMY
-443 TFFERRSLEARKEA
+443 TFFERRSLEARREA

-465 RIWQEEQEGLYGEAV
+465 GIWQEEQGRLYGDAV
-480 AWTELDQAAWAGIP
+480 EWTELDQAAWAGIP

-512 VLALYGKYREEGEA
+512 VLALYGKYQEEGKA

-540 ASPKEILARAGVD
+540 QSPKEILAQAGVD
-553 LGSEAFFRYG
+553 LASEAFFQYG

>member
-1 MGGVEWDLADLYAG
+1 MEWDLSDLYLS
-15 PEDPR
+15 PEDPN
-20 LEGDLAEALRLAEG
+20 LERDLAEALNLASS
-34 LDPQDLLDPK
+34 LDPK
-44 GAEALFRRYEEA
+44 DLLHPSRAEGLFRRYEEA
-56 LEKAYRPLNY
+56 LEKAYKPLNY

-98 LPLEVALRKLPE
+98 VPLEVALRKLPE
-110 EAFQALLDHPGLAD
+110 EAFQALLEHPGLAD
-124 LRHFLERQR
+124 LRHFLQGQR
-133 AYAPHTLSEREE
+133 AFAPHTLSEREE

-174 GEKELTEMEVRAL
+174 GERELTEMEVRAL

-201 ELYGKLLAEAPTLGA
+201 ELYGKLMAEAPTLSA
-216 VFNAVYLDYLQDLR
+216 VFNAVFLDYLQDLR

-251 IEALLEATRAHYGLV
+251 IEALLEATRAHYRLV

-273 ARRLGGEKVP
+273 ARRLGQEKVP
-283 SPDLLAP
+283 SQDLLAP
-290 LTREKPQVPFEE
+290 LGKKPKIPFEE
-302 AKALVLEAFR
+302 AKDLVLTAFGN
-312 RFSPEVERIAREFFE
+312 FSPVVERIAREFFE
-327 KHWIDAYPRPGKRGG
+327 KRWIDVYPRPGKRGG

-414 ERLSQEEKTLLLAE
+414 ERLSPEERTLLLAE
-428 RVEDAVNTLFRQVMY
+428 RVEDAINTLFRQVMY

-465 RIWQEEQEGLYGEAV
+465 RIWQEEQARLYGEAV
-480 AWTELDQAAWAGIP
+480 EWTELDQAAWAGIP

-512 VLALYGKYREEGEA
+512 VLALYGRYREEGEA
-526 FVPKYLGILEAGES
+526 FVPKYLEVLEAGES
-540 ASPKEILARAGVD
+540 QSPKEILAQAGVD
-553 LGSEAFFRYG
+553 LASEAFFQYG

>member
-1 MGGVEWDLADLYAG
+1 MEWDLSDLYLS
-15 PEDPR
+15 PEDPN
-20 LEGDLAEALRLAEG
+20 LERDLAEALNLASS
-34 LDPQDLLDPK
+34 LDPK
-44 GAEALFRRYEEA
+44 DLLHPSRAEGLFRRYEEA
-56 LEKAYRPLNY
+56 LEKAYKPLNY

-98 LPLEVALRKLPE
+98 VPLEVALRKLPE
-110 EAFQALLDHPGLAD
+110 EAFQALLEHPGLAD
-124 LRHFLERQR
+124 LRHFLQGQR
-133 AYAPHTLSEREE
+133 AFAPHTLSEREE

-174 GEKELTEMEVRAL
+174 GERELTEMEVRAL

-201 ELYGKLLAEAPTLGA
+201 ELYGKLMAEAPTLSA
-216 VFNAVYLDYLQDLR
+216 VFNAVFLDYLQDLR

-251 IEALLEATRAHYGLV
+251 IEALLEATRAHYRLV

-273 ARRLGGEKVP
+273 ARRLGQEKVP
-283 SPDLLAP
+283 SQDLLAP
-290 LTREKPQVPFEE
+290 LGKKPKIPFEE
-302 AKALVLEAFR
+302 AKDLVLTAFGN
-312 RFSPEVERIAREFFE
+312 FSPVVERIAREFFE
-327 KHWIDAYPRPGKRGG
+327 KRWIDVYPRPGKRGG

-414 ERLSQEEKTLLLAE
+414 ERLSPEERTLLLAE
-428 RVEDAVNTLFRQVMY
+428 RVEDAIGTLFRQVMY
-443 TFFERRSLEARKEA
+443 TFFERRSLEARREA

-465 RIWQEEQEGLYGEAV
+465 GIWQEEQGRLYGDAV
-480 AWTELDQAAWAGIP
+480 DWTELDQAAWAGIP

-512 VLALYGKYREEGEA
+512 VLALYGKYQEEGKA

-540 ASPKEILARAGVD
+540 QSPKEILAQAGVD
-553 LGSEAFFRYG
+553 LASEAFFQYG

-570 LKALP
+570 LKALL

>member
-1 MGGVEWDLADLYAG
+1 MEWDLSDLYLS
-15 PEDPR
+15 PEDPN
-20 LEGDLAEALRLAEG
+20 LERDLAEALNLASS
-34 LDPQDLLDPK
+34 LDPK
-44 GAEALFRRYEEA
+44 DLLHPSRAEGLFRRYEEA
-56 LEKAYRPLNY
+56 LEKAYKPLNY

-98 LPLEVALRKLPE
+98 VPLEVALRKLPE
-110 EAFQALLDHPGLAD
+110 EAFQALLEHPGLAD
-124 LRHFLERQR
+124 LRHFLQGQR
-133 AYAPHTLSEREE
+133 AFAPHTLSEREE

-174 GEKELTEMEVRAL
+174 GERELTEMEVRAL

-201 ELYGKLLAEAPTLGA
+201 ELYGKLMAEAPTLSA
-216 VFNAVYLDYLQDLR
+216 VFNAVFLDYLQDLR

-251 IEALLEATRAHYGLV
+251 IEALLEATRAHYPLV

-273 ARRLGGEKVP
+273 ARRLGQEKVP
-283 SPDLLAP
+283 SQDLLAP
-290 LTREKPQVPFEE
+290 LGKKPKIPFEE
-302 AKALVLEAFR
+302 AKDLVLTAFGN
-312 RFSPEVERIAREFFE
+312 FSPVVERIAREFFE
-327 KHWIDAYPRPGKRGG
+327 KRWIDVYPRPGKRGG

-414 ERLSQEEKTLLLAE
+414 ERLSPEERTLLLAE
-428 RVEDAVNTLFRQVMY
+428 RVEDAINTLFRQVMY
-443 TFFERRSLEARKEA
+443 TFFERRSLEARREA

-465 RIWQEEQEGLYGEAV
+465 GIWQEEQGRLYGDAV
-480 AWTELDQAAWAGIP
+480 EWTELDQAAWAGIP

-512 VLALYGKYREEGEA
+512 VLALYGKYQEEGKA

-540 ASPKEILARAGVD
+540 QSPKEILAQAGVD
-553 LGSEAFFRYG
+553 LASEAFFQYG

-570 LKALP
+570 LKALL

>member
-1 MGGVEWDLADLYAG
+1 MEWDLSDLYLS
-15 PEDPR
+15 PEDPN
-20 LEGDLAEALRLAEG
+20 LERDLAEALNLASS
-34 LDPQDLLDPK
+34 LDPK
-44 GAEALFRRYEEA
+44 DLLHPSRAEGLFRRYEEA
-56 LEKAYRPLNY
+56 LEKAYKPLNY

-98 LPLEVALRKLPE
+98 VPLEVALRKLPE
-110 EAFQALLDHPGLAD
+110 EAFQALLEHPGLAD
-124 LRHFLERQR
+124 LRHFLQRQR

-174 GEKELTEMEVRAL
+174 GERELTEMEVRAL

-201 ELYGKLLAEAPTLGA
+201 ELYGKLMAEAPTLSA
-216 VFNAVYLDYLQDLR
+216 VFNAVFLDYLQDLR

-251 IEALLEATRAHYGLV
+251 IEALLEATRAHYPLV

-273 ARRLGGEKVP
+273 ARRLGLEKTP

-290 LTREKPQVPFEE
+290 LAKEKPKVPFEE
-302 AKALVLEAFR
+302 AQDLVLTAFH
-312 RFSPEVERIAREFFE
+312 RFSPEVGRIAREFFE
-327 KHWIDAYPRPGKRGG
+327 KRWIDAYPRPGKRGG

-414 ERLSQEEKTLLLAE
+414 ERLSPEERTLLLAE
-428 RVEDAVNTLFRQVMY
+428 RVEDAIGTLFRQVMY
-443 TFFERRSLEARKEA
+443 TFFERRSLEARREA

-465 RIWQEEQEGLYGEAV
+465 GIWQEEQGRLYGDAV
-480 AWTELDQAAWAGIP
+480 DWTELDQAAWAGIP

-512 VLALYGKYREEGEA
+512 VLALYGKYQEEGKA

-540 ASPKEILARAGVD
+540 QSPKEILAQAGVD
-553 LGSEAFFRYG
+553 LASEAFFQYG

>member
-1 MGGVEWDLADLYAG
+1 MEWDLSDLYPS

-34 LDPQDLLDPK
+34 LDPKDLLDPK
-44 GAEALFRRYEEA
+44 GAEDLFRRYEEA

-110 EAFQALLDHPGLAD
+110 EAFQALLHHPGLAD

-174 GEKELTEMEVRAL
+174 EEKELTEMEVRAL

-245 EVEVKD
+245 EVEVRD

-273 ARRLGGEKVP
+273 ARRLGGEKVA

-327 KHWIDAYPRPGKRGG
+327 KRWIDAYPRPGKRGG

-354 YVLLNHTDDLDAAH
+354 YVLLNHTNDLDAAH

-414 ERLSQEEKTLLLAE
+414 KRLSQEEKTLLLAE

-465 RIWQEEQEGLYGEAV
+465 RIWQEEQEGLYGDAV

>member
-1 MGGVEWDLADLYAG
+1 MEWDLSDLYLS
-15 PEDPR
+15 PEDPN
-20 LEGDLAEALRLAEG
+20 LERDLAEALNLASS
-34 LDPQDLLDPK
+34 LDPK
-44 GAEALFRRYEEA
+44 DLLHPSQAEGLFRRYEEA
-56 LEKAYRPLNY
+56 LEKAYKPLNY

-98 LPLEVALRKLPE
+98 VPLEVALRKLPE
-110 EAFQALLDHPGLAD
+110 EAFQALLEHPGLAD
-124 LRHFLERQR
+124 LRHFLQRQR
-133 AYAPHTLSEREE
+133 AFAPHTLSEREE

-174 GEKELTEMEVRAL
+174 GERELTEMEVRAL

-201 ELYGKLLAEAPTLGA
+201 ELYGKLMAEAPTLSA
-216 VFNAVYLDYLQDLR
+216 VFNAVFLDYLQDLR

-251 IEALLEATRAHYGLV
+251 IEALLEATQAHYPLV

-273 ARRLGGEKVP
+273 ARRLGLEKTP

-290 LTREKPQVPFEE
+290 LAREKPKVPFEE
-302 AKALVLEAFR
+302 AQDLVLTAFH
-312 RFSPEVERIAREFFE
+312 RFSPEVGRIAREFFE
-327 KHWIDAYPRPGKRGG
+327 KRWIDVYPRPGKRGG

-414 ERLSQEEKTLLLAE
+414 ERLSPEERTLLLAE
-428 RVEDAVNTLFRQVMY
+428 RVEDAIGTLFRQVMY
-443 TFFERRSLEARKEA
+443 TFFERRSLEARREA

-465 RIWQEEQEGLYGEAV
+465 GIWQEEQGRLYGDAV
-480 AWTELDQAAWAGIP
+480 EWTELDQAAWAGIP
-494 HFVHYRF
+494 HFVHFRF

-512 VLALYGKYREEGEA
+512 VLALYGKYQEEGKA

-540 ASPKEILARAGVD
+540 QSPKEILAQAGVD
-553 LGSEAFFRYG
+553 LASEAFFRYG